1 MKHRARKRFGQNFL
15 TDEAVISRIIDA
27 IAPRPDDTI
36 IEIGPGQAALT
47 KHLVAAGCR
56 VHALEIDR
64 DLAAGL
70 AGLLGHPPNLQVH
83 LCDALEADFAAITG
97 GDVYRLAGNLP
108 YNISTP
114 ILFHIL
120 EQAVRPADIHVML
133 QREVVQRIVADP
145 GSRVFGRLSVMVQNL
160 CRATPLFD
168 ISPESFTPAPRVDS
182 TLLRLQPRAQP
193 LAEAPPLALDRVVR
207 AAFARRRKTLR
218 NSLSPLMDE
227 ASIRAA
233 GIDPGLRAEQ
243 LSIEAFDRL
252 ARQLADPRN

>member
-1 MKHRARKRFGQNFL
+1 
-15 TDEAVISRIIDA
+15 
-27 IAPRPDDTI
+27 
-36 IEIGPGQAALT
+36 
-47 KHLVAAGCR
+47 
-56 VHALEIDR
+56 
-64 DLAAGL
+64 
-70 AGLLGHPPNLQVH
+70 
-83 LCDALEADFAAITG
+83 
-97 GDVYRLAGNLP
+97 
-108 YNISTP
+108 
-114 ILFHIL
+114 
-120 EQAVRPADIHVML
+120 ML